1 MADSADV
8 KPKILST
15 SEIDD
20 MVAKQKQLK
29 EATPE
34 MMYKS
39 GHPGSM
45 TRPSKL
51 FIKVDSEGLL
61 TDTIAI
67 SDVVDFDCYESI
79 VSSACRIIACFQST
93 KPQNIEVE
101 SLFYYKK
108 RARST
113 RMNPVMIKSTTDA
126 FKAVA
131 EHPVGEVPIGVRWSQ
146 KLKYRF
152 TTNGGKTKIQ
162 NVSDLTDQVSIK
174 VSVWFLFLNTNSSK
188 FIDLLSFS
196 LMLSIFDYLPW
207 IA

>member
-1 MADSADV
+1 MAHTDWLERFILTKRLTSSGESISNNMADIDIV
-8 KPKILST
+8 DLKPNILSPNLSISGLNDIVT
-15 SEIDD
+15 QQKLLSEGSQDRD
-20 MVAKQKQLK
+20 
-29 EATPE
+29 
-34 MMYKS
+34 
-39 GHPGSM
+39 GSM

-67 SDVVDFDCYESI
+67 SDVVDFSCYESI

-101 SLFYYKK
+101 ALFYYKK

-113 RMNPVMIKSTTDA
+113 RMNPVQIRSTTDA

-146 KLKYRF
+146 RLKYRF
-152 TTNGGKTKIQ
+152 TTNSGKTKIQ
-162 NVSDLTDQVSIK
+162 SVSDTDDQVI
-174 VSVWFLFLNTNSSK
+174 
-188 FIDLLSFS
+188 
-196 LMLSIFDYLPW
+196 
-207 IA
+207 